1 MSTQW
6 DNKETFGE
14 WISKEVYFQD
24 GWPCVIRDPINKWVS
39 ITDKEI
45 EAIWDADTTPD
56 DTTGSLYYAKLIIRK
71 AESKLKDKN
80 NG

>member
-14 WISKEVYFQD
+14 WILKEVYFED
-24 GWPCVIRDPINKWVS
+24 GWPCVIRDPVKKWVGLTEQE
-39 ITDKEI
+39 IKECFTI
-45 EAIWDADTTPD
+45 TPD
-56 DTTGSLYYAKLIIRK
+56 LFLPSHIYSRI
-71 AESKLKDKN
+71 ESKLKDKN